1 MSRNID
7 VPVYVGVMKSTEN
20 SEKPITCVMAEPY
33 TGSAFNQY
41 TWYRTTVP
49 IMVANEIKVSQHTA
63 VEEVTEDTRCDQD

>member
-20 SEKPITCVMAEPY
+20 SEKPVTCVMPEPY

-49 IMVANEIKVSQHTA
+49 IMVASEIKVSHHTS
-63 VEEVTEDTRCDQD
+63 VEEVAEDTRCKRD